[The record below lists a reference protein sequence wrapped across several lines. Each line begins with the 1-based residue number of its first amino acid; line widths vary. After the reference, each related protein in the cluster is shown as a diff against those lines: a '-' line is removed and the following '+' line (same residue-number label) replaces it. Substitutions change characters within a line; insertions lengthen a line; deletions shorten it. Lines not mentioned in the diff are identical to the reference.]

1 MNALPT
7 EKETQV
13 WQYLVQN
20 RQATVEEVV
29 EKLGYD
35 HRFVQA
41 LFDRIS
47 SENWRDGVFDTIFED
62 ESANSIQVGGSHYKD
77 MALQPWDV
85 MEAMLTPEE
94 FIGFLKGSL
103 VKYALRQ
110 GKKDSDDAGK
120 GKHYIAKLKEMQQ

>member
-1 MNALPT
+1 MTSLFT

-13 WQYLVQN
+13 WDYLVRN
-20 RQATVEEVV
+20 RQATVPEVMG
-29 EKLGYD
+29 KFGFD
-35 HRFVQA
+35 RKFVQG

-47 SENWRDGVFDTIFED
+47 SRNWRED
-62 ESANSIQVGGSHYKD
+62 VPANSKQVGGSHYKD

-94 FIGFLKGSL
+94 FIGFLKASII
-103 VKYALRQ
+103 KYALRQ

-120 GKHYIAKLKEMQQ
+120 AKHYIAKLKEMQQ